1 MILSVLALALLQ
13 TPLKKVA
20 TTPLPGSATRFDYQ
34 SIDARTG
41 RLYLSHMGEGKLVV
55 FDTAS
60 GQTVANEGGYATVT
74 GVLAVPEEGKLYAS
88 ATGTHEVV
96 VTDLK
101 TLHVLARIKGAEFP
115 DGIAYVAKHRRV
127 FVSDESGQ
135 KELVI
140 DAATNASL
148 GVIDLGGEAG
158 NTQYDR
164 VSDRIW
170 VAVQTKN
177 EMVEIDPLSLKI
189 VRRRPLGGSDHPH
202 GFYLDIARRKTYISC
217 EGNNKLLV
225 ADMENLT
232 VSQTFDVTE
241 GPDVLA
247 TDKAKGRL
255 YVACEGGAVEV
266 FGISPKGLTPLGKFS
281 APNAHTVSVDQ
292 KTHRV
297 YIALKNIGGHPELW
311 TLMPN

>member
-1 MILSVLALALLQ
+1 
-13 TPLKKVA
+13 
-20 TTPLPGSATRFDYQ
+20 
-34 SIDARTG
+34 
-41 RLYLSHMGEGKLVV
+41 
-55 FDTAS
+55 
-60 GQTVANEGGYATVT
+60 
-74 GVLAVPEEGKLYAS
+74 
-88 ATGTHEVV
+88 
-96 VTDLK
+96 TDLK

-189 VRRRPLGGSDHPH
+189 VRR
-202 GFYLDIARRKTYISC
+202 
-217 EGNNKLLV
+217 
-225 ADMENLT
+225 
-232 VSQTFDVTE
+232 
-241 GPDVLA
+241 
-247 TDKAKGRL
+247 
-255 YVACEGGAVEV
+255 
-266 FGISPKGLTPLGKFS
+266 
-281 APNAHTVSVDQ
+281 
-292 KTHRV
+292 
-297 YIALKNIGGHPELW
+297 
-311 TLMPN
+311 